1 MIAAVYA
8 RKSTDQNLPDEEKSV
23 TRQVERA
30 TAYALRKGWQV
41 GADYV
46 YQDDGISGAEFKK
59 RPGLVRLMAALEPRP
74 PFGVLIM
81 SEESR
86 LGREQVEAAWL
97 LKQITEAGVRVFF
110 YLEDRERTLDSAM
123 DKVMLSLSTFA
134 AEMEREKARQRTYDA
149 MHRKA
154 SRGHVAGGI
163 VYGYVN
169 HRLADH
175 VERRIVPAEAEI
187 VRRIFQLT
195 ADGAGLVRIA
205 RTLTA
210 EQVPPPR
217 RLRPHGR
224 PGWAPSAIRDMLR
237 RDLYRGRIVW
247 NKTQRVDRKGTR
259 TKKRR
264 PAAEWLQL
272 DAPELRIVDDPL
284 WKAAHAVLTRKAAT
298 YLRLASG
305 QLLGRPEGTRESPYL
320 LTGISQCAA
329 CEGSI
334 FGVFK
339 TRQRHAYYGCLYHKT
354 RGPLGC
360 ANSLLIPM
368 LEADALVLDALGR
381 DVLQPACLTRYLDVV
396 FAAAQ
401 AEAVPAAERRRAL
414 QADLQTVETEIAKL
428 EGDLASGAPWSLIA
442 EPIAAA
448 SSAGP
453 TCRSRSRS
461 ARPWRRS
468 RRCARARRCARW
480 PRTSSTGRAR
490 SPDSL
495 RRGGRFSRSSCRAG
509 WCSRRSRMRT
519 GGATRSTVRR
529 ATGAWLR
536 G

>member
-272 DAPELRIVDDPL
+272 DAPELRIVDDP
-284 WKAAHAVLTRKAAT
+284 
-298 YLRLASG
+298 S
-305 QLLGRPEGTRESPYL
+305 GRPPTPCSRGRRPP
-320 LTGISQCAA
+320 ICAW
-329 CEGSI
+329 
-334 FGVFK
+334 
-339 TRQRHAYYGCLYHKT
+339 
-354 RGPLGC
+354 P
-360 ANSLLIPM
+360 
-368 LEADALVLDALGR
+368 ADSSW
-381 DVLQPACLTRYLDVV
+381 
-396 FAAAQ
+396 
-401 AEAVPAAERRRAL
+401 AVPRARGNRRTSSPGSRSARRAR
-414 QADLQTVETEIAKL
+414 
-428 EGDLASGAPWSLIA
+428 
-442 EPIAAA
+442 AA
-448 SSAGP
+448 SSASSRRGSAMP
-453 TCRSRSRS
+453 TTGASTTRRAGRS
-461 ARPWRRS
+461 AAP
-468 RRCARARRCARW
+468 
-480 PRTSSTGRAR
+480 
-490 SPDSL
+490 
-495 RRGGRFSRSSCRAG
+495 
-509 WCSRRSRMRT
+509 
-519 GGATRSTVRR
+519 TVC
-529 ATGAWLR
+529 
-536 G
+536 